1 MAESDEVILA
11 IYKALSDEIARS
23 TIRTMLG
30 SIPRPM
36 LLKVLGVSAKR
47 LRHFMAG
54 GEPGEKLWEAVEG
67 FENGMTEPV
76 DLEMEAVALNLLVDR
91 FPNWNRPRIRRALA
105 DAIRPVLLAEGR
117 EISTV

>member
-11 IYKALSDEIARS
+11 VYKALSDEIARS
-23 TIRTMLG
+23 TIRTQML

-36 LLKVLGVSAKR
+36 LIKILGVNAKR

-54 GEPGEKLWEAVEG
+54 GEPGEKLWEAVEA
-67 FENGMTEPV
+67 FEEGMTEPV
-76 DLEMEAVALNLLVDR
+76 EVELEAVALNLLVDR
-91 FPNWNRPRIRRALA
+91 FANWNRPRIRRALA